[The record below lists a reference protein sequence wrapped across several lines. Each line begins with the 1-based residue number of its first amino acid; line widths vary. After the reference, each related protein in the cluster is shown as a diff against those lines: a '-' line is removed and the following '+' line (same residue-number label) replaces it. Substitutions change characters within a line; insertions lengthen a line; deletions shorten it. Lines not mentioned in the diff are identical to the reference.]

1 MHAERGDHTAGRDA
15 VDRVHTA
22 CYQPLCVAPALPHSG

>member
-15 VDRVHTA
+15 VDRAHTA
-22 CYQPLCVAPALPHSG
+22 VITPPGVPPRSC